1 MKVFRRAF
9 DISKHLDILKRQGS
23 IIGFVPTMGAL
34 HEGHLSLI
42 RASNRICDLTV
53 CSIFVNPTQFSNP
66 EDLNKYP
73 RTIRKDISWLKRE
86 DVAALFMPETNE
98 IYPENAND
106 PPEIDLMG
114 MDLVLEGEYR
124 PGHFNGVIQVMY
136 RLLEIISPHKLF
148 MGQKDFQQH
157 RLVSMMIDQLKY
169 PIDLIICPI
178 VRESDGLA
186 MSSRNGLLTKKL
198 RDKAKII
205 FQTLSWA
212 KENFDQSTDIRALER
227 KALDRLGIHAIIP
240 EYFQIIN
247 GYNLN
252 PLRNWEESDYAVA
265 CTAVSAGNV
274 RLIDNMIFKTPGN

>member
-9 DISKHLDILKRQGS
+9 DISKHIDTLKRQGS
-23 IIGFVPTMGAL
+23 SIGFVPTMGAL

-42 RASNRICDLTV
+42 RASNRICDLTI
-53 CSIFVNPTQFSNP
+53 CSIFVNPTQFNNP

-98 IYPENAND
+98 IYPENGND

-227 KALDRLGIHAIIP
+227 KALDRLGIPAIIP

-265 CTAVSAGNV
+265 CTAVSAGDI

>member
-9 DISKHLDILKRQGS
+9 DISKHIDTLKRQGS
-23 IIGFVPTMGAL
+23 SIGFVPTMGAL

-42 RASNRICDLTV
+42 RASNRICDLTI
-53 CSIFVNPTQFSNP
+53 CSIFVNPTQFNNP

-227 KALDRLGIHAIIP
+227 KALDRLGIPAIIP

-252 PLRNWEESDYAVA
+252 PMRNWEESDYAVA
-265 CTAVSAGNV
+265 CTAVSAGDI

>member
-9 DISKHLDILKRQGS
+9 DISKHIDTLKRQGS
-23 IIGFVPTMGAL
+23 SIGFVPTMGAL

-42 RASNRICDLTV
+42 RASNRICDLTI
-53 CSIFVNPTQFSNP
+53 CSIFVNPTQFNNP

-227 KALDRLGIHAIIP
+227 KALDRLGIPAIIP

-265 CTAVSAGNV
+265 CTAVSAGDI